1 MDLIRVPEVLRERLG
16 DEACAALVTML
27 RESSRFSVDAAVNRA
42 SERFER
48 RLAGELTK
56 MRLEFGTAL
65 VDGQA
70 ALRKEFTVM
79 YGELRKELHDGQGA
93 LRKELTVSQ
102 GELRKETMSGQAQ
115 LLEAFV
121 NSQAALRE
129 ERRAGLDRNRTELLR
144 WSFGLWTGQ
153 VVVVLA
159 ILALMTR

>member
-1 MDLIRVPEVLRERLG
+1 MDLIRVPEVLRKRLG

-27 RESSRFSVDAAVNRA
+27 QESSRFSVDDAVNRA

-56 MRLEFGTAL
+56 IRLEFGTAL

-79 YGELRKELHDGQGA
+79 YGELRKEL
-93 LRKELTVSQ
+93 TISQ
-102 GELRKETMSGQAQ
+102 AELRKETMSGQAQ
-115 LLEAFV
+115 LLKAFV

-129 ERRAGLDRNRTELLR
+129 ELRAGLDRNRTELLR

-153 VVVVLA
+153 VVVVLT
-159 ILALMTR
+159 ILAFVTR

>member
-1 MDLIRVPEVLRERLG
+1 MSDPASCNASRR
-16 DEACAALVTML
+16 AALERSD
-27 RESSRFSVDAAVNRA
+27 REVAGPF
-42 SERFER
+42 FR

-79 YGELRKELHDGQGA
+79 YWELRKELHESQGM
-93 LRKELTVSQ
+93 LRKELTLSQ
-102 GELRKETMSGQAQ
+102 AELRKETMSGQAQ
-115 LLEAFV
+115 LLKAFV

-129 ERRAGLDRNRTELLR
+129 ELRAELDRNRTELLR

>member
-1 MDLIRVPEVLRERLG
+1 MDLNRVPEVLRERLG

-27 RESSRFSVDAAVNRA
+27 QESSRFSVDDAMNRA

-48 RLAGELTK
+48 RLASELTK

-65 VDGQA
+65 ADSQA

-79 YGELRKELHDGQGA
+79 YRDLRKELA
-93 LRKELTVSQ
+93 NSQ
-102 GELRKETMSGQAQ
+102 AELRKETTSGQAQ
-115 LLEAFV
+115 LLKAFV
-121 NSQAALRE
+121 NSQATLRE
-129 ERRAGLDRNRTELLR
+129 EMRAGLDRNRTELLR

-159 ILALMTR
+159 ILAFVTR